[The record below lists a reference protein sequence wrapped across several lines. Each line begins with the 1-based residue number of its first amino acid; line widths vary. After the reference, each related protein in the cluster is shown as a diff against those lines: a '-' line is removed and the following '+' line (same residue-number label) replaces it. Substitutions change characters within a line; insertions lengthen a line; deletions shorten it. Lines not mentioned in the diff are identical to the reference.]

1 MKKFKQL
8 TEELFN
14 ECSDYGADNMTIK
27 ELKIARNAAENILE
41 MIEDGVS
48 VQRWQ
53 ISAIVKASEELASVC
68 ASMRAEE
75 EDYDNGWEDEEEP
88 IYVGFEY
95 PSMYGESVGGL
106 YKNATEWENAAKS
119 RGLVVKSMTHP
130 SGEMTKYQIAKD
142 KEGNNRGHFDH
153 ATKSGH
159 LKEEADLDESYT
171 ELSNLKSRIARS
183 EKKIKSLP
191 DLHPEKKRLTISVQK
206 DKKKHDELFKKQF
219 KEDTELSEAPLLGP
233 QGAIHRAASADQSD
247 REYAAQRSF
256 KNAWKAKNPGKQ
268 WPGYEK
274 AGFKSPYDFKEETDF
289 EVDVEG
295 LPKMYVKA
303 NNPSEVKTN
312 LRKVVKNPEMIRGI
326 ERVAKASL
334 QKIFRDKAMGKDE
347 VSEEVELDEVSK
359 DTLHSYLKKA
369 SKSVDSLSNER
380 DKVQKDMSKTYS
392 AIAKRSGAENAA
404 HNATTQSQHN
414 KATATYRSATK
425 GANKALGGH
434 GDLVKQHTNL
444 TKKINKRMDGMDRAY
459 DKIHAEEV
467 EQIDELSKKTLTS
480 YKDKATTQLDKDFQD
495 ARKGLKG
502 LPNRVVSNRFD
513 GVDRARQKLNKE
525 EVEINEASDLRIT
538 KVYNKWP
545 KKATYA
551 VHTPDRKYFKE
562 FDSVEAAEAH
572 RKEKNTK

>member
-14 ECSDYGADNMTIK
+14 ECGDYGADNMTIK

-68 ASMRAEE
+68 ASMRADE

-95 PSMYGESVGGL
+95 PSMYGEEVEKTHHAARVGKITWGVGKTPEEAIKDAHHSIHQYYAASAPSKNDKHIDAHMAKADNAKKALKVHPIHKRVYNRYVSEEHSVGGL
-106 YKNATEWENAAKS
+106 PDMYVSGNSPAE
-119 RGLVVKSMTHP
+119 VVKVN
-130 SGEMTKYQIAKD
+130 EELNQID
-142 KEGNNRGHFDH
+142 K
-153 ATKSGH
+153 
-159 LKEEADLDESYT
+159 KELA
-171 ELSNLKSRIARS
+171 AV
-183 EKKIKSLP
+183 IKSAKEKNRIVSVEAVKYIKSKLNLP
-191 DLHPEKKRLTISVQK
+191 LTPAMNIWNNMRRDFNEEVEQIDEVEGSAKRNR
-206 DKKKHDELFKKQF
+206 ELFKKQF

-347 VSEEVELDEVSK
+347 VSEEVE
-359 DTLHSYLKKA
+359 
-369 SKSVDSLSNER
+369 
-380 DKVQKDMSKTYS
+380 
-392 AIAKRSGAENAA
+392 
-404 HNATTQSQHN
+404 
-414 KATATYRSATK
+414 
-425 GANKALGGH
+425 
-434 GDLVKQHTNL
+434 
-444 TKKINKRMDGMDRAY
+444 
-459 DKIHAEEV
+459 
-467 EQIDELSKKTLTS
+467 QIDEAKKLTDTKADWRYDKSPSVRHWSHDKLMKVAKHDRSVEKEIKRRIASKEYVFS
-480 YKDKATTQLDKDFQD
+480 EELDFKVSVD
-495 ARKGLKG
+495 G
-502 LPNRVVSNRFD
+502 LPDMYVKANSP
-513 GVDRARQKLNKE
+513 A
-525 EVEINEASDLRIT
+525 EVKTNLRKVIKKPDSST
-538 KVYNKWP
+538 KSRHIP
-545 KKATYA
+545 
-551 VHTPDRKYFKE
+551 
-562 FDSVEAAEAH
+562 
-572 RKEKNTK
+572 